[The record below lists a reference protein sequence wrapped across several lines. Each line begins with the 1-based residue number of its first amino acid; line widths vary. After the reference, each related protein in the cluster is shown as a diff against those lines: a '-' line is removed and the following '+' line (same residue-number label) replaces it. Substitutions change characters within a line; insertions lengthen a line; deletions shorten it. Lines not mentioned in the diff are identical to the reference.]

1 MIYKTQELYDL
12 VEKLDVQ
19 IACLEN
25 ESNLSWKQKCE
36 LSNLKAD
43 RIIIEDYIESL
54 VSQAEDQ
61 MNEGG
66 Y

>member
-12 VEKLDVQ
+12 LKKLDVQ
-19 IACLEN
+19 ITCLEN
-25 ESNLSWKQKCE
+25 DILRQKIE
-36 LSNLKAD
+36 LSDLKAYYSIVAD
-43 RIIIEDYIESL
+43 HIESL